1 MIIEKRLRKDGH
13 VVVTAEHG
21 GDALRVLE
29 ADPDFDL
36 VLMDLQMPVRSLS
49 PVISAFKVLT

>member
-13 VVVTAEHG
+13 IVVTAEHG

-29 ADPDFDL
+29 SDSNFDL
-36 VLMDLQMPVRSLS
+36 VLMDLQMPVSFL
-49 PVISAFKVLT
+49 PTHV